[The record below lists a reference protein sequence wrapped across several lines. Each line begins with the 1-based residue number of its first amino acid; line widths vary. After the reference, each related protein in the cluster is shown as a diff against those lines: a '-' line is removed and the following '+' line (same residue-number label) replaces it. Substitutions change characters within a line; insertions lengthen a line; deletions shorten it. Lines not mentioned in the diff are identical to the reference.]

1 MAKGL
6 TMLHR
11 TPCSLHG
18 RRWASLRPLCRH
30 RPRHRHH
37 QPLESS
43 KAFALGRRHPEGS
56 GRPTCRGHRH
66 RLHRTLPIAII
77 ACIAPYLSWITTS
90 SSPSWLSRGP
100 PWLSRG
106 PHHHCPHGS
115 STTAIRHE
123 KVECQKRSKGHPTRK
138 SRMPEA
144 IQRSSDAEK
153 SNARSDPNA
162 IRQSSKPI
170 HHAAAHHTLGIGRA
184 IDREEYGTSPYRCLT
199 VRTIDQN
206 GIRYATVKAV

>member
-1 MAKGL
+1 
-6 TMLHR
+6 MLHR

-37 QPLESS
+37 QPL
-43 KAFALGRRHPEGS
+43 KAPKRSPWVVDTPKGVDGPPAVVIVIACIVPTY
-56 GRPTCRGHRH
+56 RPH
-66 RLHRTLPIAII
+66 RLHRTLPIMDHDIII
-77 ACIAPYLSWITTS
+77 ALMAFPGPTMALPGPTS
-90 SSPSWLSRGP
+90 SLP
-100 PWLSRG
+100 PWL
-106 PHHHCPHGS
+106 
-115 STTAIRHE
+115 IDN
-123 KVECQKRSKGHPTRK
+123 GHSTRK